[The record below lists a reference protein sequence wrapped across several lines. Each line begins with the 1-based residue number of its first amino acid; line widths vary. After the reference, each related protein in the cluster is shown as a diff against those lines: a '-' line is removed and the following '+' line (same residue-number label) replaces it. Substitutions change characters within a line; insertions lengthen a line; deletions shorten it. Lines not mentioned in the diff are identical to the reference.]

1 MFDPIQGPSRAAL
14 RVAAR
19 EPGTLRERL
28 DREDLAALEQGPAA
42 AAAAGTGTVVVD
54 DRRRRPLY
62 FDGRFLAAR
71 DLTREQ
77 NYFLTRQA
85 DLGRA
90 GGSGVVHGLMVRPG
104 SSASTIRIEPGHGAT
119 PSGELVVLSEALE
132 INLADVTLGQ
142 RLDAAFGLAAI
153 PALPQR
159 SRSGLFVVALR
170 PVEFAANLIAS
181 YPTSLTGPRSA
192 EYGDIVE
199 AAAVTLY
206 PYEDQGGRVELDQ
219 RRARVAR
226 ELFVLSRGRGLAA
239 EALPLAL
246 VALDRGVV
254 RWVDPFMV
262 RREVGGQHGDV
273 LSLTSVSRAQR
284 EAYLLQYDAHLQDIL
299 RQRQASQHGWRFA
312 ATEHFQALPPVG
324 RMPAAAIAPADFSQI
339 FFPPEVETELSFVAE
354 DELGALVEEGLLLAP
369 IDLTLSGDDLESTDV
384 LVLIPM
390 PRHRL
395 RALRN
400 VTGSLTRPLPS
411 STPRLLAKAR
421 PIELLRLRLPPRLP
435 VVPQPDAGELADQ
448 AWREAL
454 AAKDLLWYVR
464 RRNLSYRAEL
474 AGAAVIVGRDELS
487 IERELGD
494 RLRGLGLLT
503 RYRRLRETA
512 TADGVR
518 ILAATL
524 ASPKVSAS
532 PLLAEAAISALES
545 QPQLDSVSATRAVEL
560 FNDPAFGAGILRVET
575 LRPKL
580 KEGETVKSLL
590 AAGVLG
596 DLDRLGSVV
605 VETDHLAQATDAV
618 VAVAIGDA
626 PDKAEK
632 LVAVHAMTE
641 ALGKQA
647 VLGSTVL
654 TTAALA
660 RLSEVH
666 KVDAVASASTAEA
679 LTDPRFGAGLIL
691 AEREQPAL
699 ADAQVVKALLEAGAL
714 RDLDKLAAASG
725 DREAVKAVAAKVV
738 ALAKGDAPDRAVQIK
753 ALVTGSLKL
762 LPR

>member
-1 MFDPIQGPSRAAL
+1 MFDPTLGPSRTAL
-14 RVAAR
+14 RVR

-28 DREDLAALEQGPAA
+28 DREDLDALEQGPSAA
-42 AAAAGTGTVVVD
+42 SGAGTVVVD

-90 GGSGVVHGLMVRPG
+90 GGSGVVHGLMVQPG
-104 SSASTIRIEPGHGAT
+104 SSAATIRIEPGHGAT
-119 PSGELVVLSEALE
+119 PSGELVMLSEAME

-181 YPTSLTGPRSA
+181 YPTSITGPRSA

-206 PYEDQGGRVELDQ
+206 PYEDQGSRVELDQ

-226 ELFVLSRGRGLAA
+226 ELFVLNRGGGLAA

-284 EAYLLQYDAHLQDIL
+284 EAYLLQYDAHLQDVL
-299 RQRQASQHGWRFA
+299 RQRQAGQRGWRFA
-312 ATEHFQALPPVG
+312 ATEHFQALPPAG
-324 RMPAAAIAPADFSQI
+324 RMPSAAIAPADFSQI

-354 DELGALVEEGLLLAP
+354 DEVSALIEEGLLLAP
-369 IDLTLSGDDLESTDV
+369 IDLTLSGDELESTDV
-384 LVLIPM
+384 LVLIPV

-395 RALRN
+395 RTLRSI
-400 VTGSLTRPLPS
+400 TGSLTRSLVS
-411 STPRLLAKAR
+411 STPRLLAKAK
-421 PIELLRLRLPPRLP
+421 PLDMLRLRLPPRLP
-435 VVPQPDAGELADQ
+435 VLPMPNAGELADQ

-454 AAKDLLWYVR
+454 AAADLLWYVR

-474 AGAAVIVGRDELS
+474 AGAAVVVGRDELG
-487 IERELGD
+487 IERDLGE
-494 RLRGLGLLT
+494 RLRSLGLLT
-503 RYRRLRETA
+503 RYRRLRESA

-518 ILAATL
+518 VLAATL

-532 PLLAEAAISALES
+532 PLLTEAAMSALES
-545 QPQLDSVSATRAVEL
+545 QPQLDSVAATRAVEL
-560 FNDPAFGAGILRVET
+560 FNDPAFGAGILRVEAV
-575 LRPKL
+575 RPKL
-580 KEGETVKSLL
+580 KEGETVKNLL
-590 AAGVLG
+590 ASGVLK
-596 DLDRLGSVV
+596 DLDRLGNVV
-605 VETDHLAQATDAV
+605 TETDHLAQATDAV
-618 VAVAIGDA
+618 VAVAAGAA

-632 LVAVHAMTE
+632 LAAVHAMTE
-641 ALGKQA
+641 ALGKQV
-647 VLGSTVL
+647 VLGSSVL
-654 TTAALA
+654 TAAALA
-660 RLSEVH
+660 RLSETH
-666 KVDAVASASTAEA
+666 KVEAAASTSTAETLA
-679 LTDPRFGAGLIL
+679 DPRFGAGLTL

-699 ADAQVVKALLEAGAL
+699 ADTQVVKALLEAGAL
-714 RDLDKLAAASG
+714 RDLDKLAAVAG
-725 DREAVKAVAAKVV
+725 DREAVKSVAAEVV
-738 ALAKGDAPDRAVQIK
+738 ALAKGDAPDKALQIK
-753 ALVTGSLKL
+753 ALVADSLKL

>member
-1 MFDPIQGPSRAAL
+1 MFDSTQGPSRKVLAM
-14 RVAAR
+14 R

-28 DREDLAALEQGPAA
+28 DREDLVALTEGGGSV
-42 AAAAGTGTVVVD
+42 AGAGTVVVD

-104 SSASTIRIEPGHGAT
+104 GSASSIRIEAGHGAT
-119 PSGELVVLSEALE
+119 PSGELVMLSEALE

-142 RLDAAFGLAAI
+142 RLDIAFGLSAI

-170 PVEFAANLIAS
+170 PVEFTANLIAS
-181 YPTSLTGPRSA
+181 YPTSITGPRSA

-206 PYEDQGGRVELDQ
+206 PYEDQGGRAELDQ

-226 ELFVLSRGRGLAA
+226 ELFVLNRGRGLTA
-239 EALPLAL
+239 EALPLAV

-254 RWVDPFMV
+254 RWVDPFLM

-284 EAYLLQYDAHLQDIL
+284 EAYLLQYDAHLQDVL
-299 RQRQASQHGWRFA
+299 RQRQAGQRGWRFA
-312 ATEHFQALPPVG
+312 ATAHFQALPPVG
-324 RMPAAAIAPADFSQI
+324 RLPAAAIAPADFSQI
-339 FFPPEVETELSFVAE
+339 FFPPEVDAELSFVAE
-354 DELGALVEEGLLLAP
+354 DEVAALIEEGLLLAP
-369 IDLTLSGDDLESTDV
+369 IDLTLSGEDLESTDV
-384 LVLIPM
+384 LVLIPV

-395 RALRN
+395 RTLRAI
-400 VTGSLTRPLPS
+400 TGSLTRALPPS
-411 STPRLLAKAR
+411 VPRLSAKAN
-421 PIELLRLRLPPRLP
+421 PIDVLRLRLPPPLP

-454 AAKDLLWYVR
+454 AGADLLWYVR

-474 AGAAVIVGRDELS
+474 AGAAVIVGRDELA
-487 IERELGD
+487 IERDLGD
-494 RLRGLGLLT
+494 RLRSLGLLT
-503 RYRRLRETA
+503 RYRRLREA
-512 TADGVR
+512 ASADGVR

-532 PLLAEAAISALES
+532 PLLTEAAITALET
-545 QPQLDSVSATRAVEL
+545 QPQLDSASATKAVAL
-560 FNDPAFGAGILRVET
+560 FNDPQFGAGIARVEAA
-575 LRPKL
+575 RPKL
-580 KEGETVKSLL
+580 KESDTVKALL

-596 DLDRLGSVV
+596 DLDRLGAAVP
-605 VETDHLAQATDAV
+605 EIEPLAQATDAI
-618 VAVAIGDA
+618 VAVATGDA

-632 LVAVHAMTE
+632 LETVRAMTK

-647 VLGSTVL
+647 VLGSAML
-654 TTAALA
+654 TTAALT

-666 KVDAVASASTAEA
+666 KVDAAAAASTAEA
-679 LTDPRFGAGLIL
+679 LTDPRVGAGLAL
-691 AEREQPAL
+691 AEREQPEL
-699 ADAQVVKALLEAGAL
+699 AEAPVVKALLEAGAL
-714 RDLDKLAAASG
+714 RDLDRLAATSG
-725 DREAVKAVAAKVV
+725 DRAAVKAVAAEVV
-738 ALAKGDAPDRAVQIK
+738 ALARGDAPDKTTQIK

>member
-1 MFDPIQGPSRAAL
+1 MFDPTQGPSRATL
-14 RVAAR
+14 AAR

-28 DREDLAALEQGPAA
+28 DREDLAVLEQGATGSTGA
-42 AAAAGTGTVVVD
+42 GTVVVD

-90 GGSGVVHGLMVRPG
+90 GGSGVVHGLLVRPG
-104 SSASTIRIEPGHGAT
+104 SSASSIRIEPGHGAT

-142 RLDAAFGLAAI
+142 RLDTAFGLAAI

-170 PVEFAANLIAS
+170 TVELTANLIAS
-181 YPTSLTGPRSA
+181 YPTSITGPRSA

-226 ELFVLSRGRGLAA
+226 ELFLLNRGRGLAA

-273 LSLTSVSRAQR
+273 LSRTSVSRAQR
-284 EAYLLQYDAHLQDIL
+284 EAYLLQYDAHLQDVLRL
-299 RQRQASQHGWRFA
+299 RQAGQRGWRFA

-324 RMPAAAIAPADFSQI
+324 RLPAAAIAPADFSQI
-339 FFPPEVETELSFVAE
+339 FFPPEVDAELSFVAE
-354 DELGALVEEGLLLAP
+354 DEITALIEEGLLLAP
-369 IDLTLSGDDLESTDV
+369 IDLTLSGDELESTDV
-384 LVLIPM
+384 LVLLPV
-390 PRHRL
+390 PRRRL

-400 VTGSLTRPLPS
+400 TTGSLTRALPP

-421 PIELLRLRLPPRLP
+421 PIDVLRLRLPPRLP
-435 VVPQPDAGELADQ
+435 VMLQPDAGELADQ

-454 AAKDLLWYVR
+454 AATDLLWYVR

-474 AGAAVIVGRDELS
+474 AGAPVIVGRDELGL
-487 IERELGD
+487 ERDLGD
-494 RLRGLGLLT
+494 RLRNLGLLT
-503 RYRRLRETA
+503 RYRRLREAA

-532 PLLAEAAISALES
+532 PLLTEAAISALES
-545 QPQLDSVSATRAVEL
+545 QPQLDSASATKAVEL
-560 FNDPAFGAGILRVET
+560 FNDPKFGAGILRVEAV
-575 LRPKL
+575 RPKL
-580 KEGETVKSLL
+580 KESETVKGLL
-590 AAGVLG
+590 AAGVLS
-596 DLDRLGSVV
+596 DLDRLGAVV
-605 VETDHLAQATDAV
+605 ADTGSLARATDAV
-618 VAVAIGDA
+618 VAVATGDA
-626 PDKAEK
+626 PDKADK
-632 LVAVHAMTE
+632 LAAVHAMAE
-641 ALGKQA
+641 ALDKQA
-647 VLGSTVL
+647 VRGSTVL
-654 TTAALA
+654 TAAALA
-660 RLSEVH
+660 RLSEAH
-666 KVDAVASASTAEA
+666 QVDAGAAASTAETLA
-679 LTDPRFGAGLIL
+679 DPRVGAGLAL

-699 ADAQVVKALLEAGAL
+699 AETQVVKALLEAGAL
-714 RDLDKLAAASG
+714 RDLDRLAAASG
-725 DREAVKAVAAKVV
+725 DREAVKTVAAEVV
-738 ALAKGDAPDRAVQIK
+738 ALAKGDAPDKSAQIK
-753 ALVTGSLKL
+753 ALVLGSLKL